1 MSSIDETSER
11 RHGGVSRS
19 DEFSVFVDTVEV
31 RLRSALM
38 ATFGPADGR
47 AACVDALS
55 WAWEHW
61 GTVRELENPVGY
73 LYRVGRTAARRSRGR
88 PLPVVDRGVRVDDP
102 SVSPELIA
110 ALALLSAQQRTAV
123 MLVHAFGWTH
133 RETAELLEITTS
145 SVQTHVQRGLSQ
157 LRAQIDDYREHH
169 DEH

>member
-1 MSSIDETSER
+1 
-11 RHGGVSRS
+11 
-19 DEFSVFVDTVEV
+19 
-31 RLRSALM
+31 M
-38 ATFGPADGR
+38 ATFGQADGR

-88 PLPVVDRGVRVDDP
+88 PLPVADRGVHVDDP

-157 LRAQIDDYREHH
+157 LRAQIDEYREHH
-169 DEH
+169 DEQ